1 MVYGPPF
8 PTIRVVSNTVSKG
21 RKDQQSKDIG
31 GDTTCVLKTFLQ
43 WILFL
48 PRIHSR
54 KISMNH
60 DHSHPNSLVFQP
72 LSFWQY
78 PQDPC
83 DMVYLPIH
91 ATIKDVNY
99 TLENLPGC

>member
-8 PTIRVVSNTVSKG
+8 PTIRVVSNTVSKC

-31 GDTTCVLKTFLQ
+31 GDTTCLLKTFLQ

-60 DHSHPNSLVFQP
+60 DHSHPNSLVVYMQP
-72 LSFWQY
+72 
-78 PQDPC
+78 
-83 DMVYLPIH
+83 
-91 ATIKDVNY
+91 
-99 TLENLPGC
+99 